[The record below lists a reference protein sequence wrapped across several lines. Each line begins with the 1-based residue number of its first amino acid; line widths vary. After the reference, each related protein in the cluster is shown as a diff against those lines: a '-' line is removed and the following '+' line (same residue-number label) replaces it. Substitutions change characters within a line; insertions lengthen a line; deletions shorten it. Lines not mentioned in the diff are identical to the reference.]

1 MSGINVAALIAAV
14 LIYTTVFAWNAAA
27 IASFKHTFP
36 NRHRNDAIK
45 NTTIYALLVTIF
57 IIAILYLLN
66 QTNKIY
72 YIYTGLELFNF
83 TGFNDGVTS
92 RKSVLS
98 FWDDNPPPT

>member
-1 MSGINVAALIAAV
+1 MIGINVAALVAAV
-14 LIYTTVFAWNAAA
+14 LIYTTVFAWSGAA

-36 NRHRNDAIK
+36 NRHRNDVVK
-45 NTTIYALLVTIF
+45 NATIYALLMTIF

-72 YIYTGLELFNF
+72 HIYTGVELFNF
-83 TGFNDGVTS
+83 TGFNDGVNN

-98 FWDDNPPPT
+98 FWDDDNIN